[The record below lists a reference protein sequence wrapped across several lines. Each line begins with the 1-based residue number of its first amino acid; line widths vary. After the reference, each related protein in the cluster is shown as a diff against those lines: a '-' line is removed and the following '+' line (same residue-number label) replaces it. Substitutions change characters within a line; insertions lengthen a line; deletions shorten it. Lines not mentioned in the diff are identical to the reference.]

1 MSGQRTTRL
10 AVWGA
15 LVLAIGLGFFFRV
28 YHLDNKFW
36 NCEALTVMT
45 GLRLH
50 TLPFSNVSD
59 HASLNFFKALFTEI
73 GGMRHIL
80 SVFVSSGLYQILGVP
95 VTEFWLLFP
104 YALLGT
110 LTIVLV
116 FWLGRAL
123 GDPRAGVV
131 AAVLFAFSEPVIQS
145 HRTDN
150 AEATVTFLVAVSFV
164 LLMRYRTHPTLPRAL
179 ALGLVLAAMTCME
192 TIALLP
198 LMFLLLA
205 VAVTD
210 AARTSGARLGQLL
223 TFLRS
228 ARGIATW
235 SPSAAI
241 LGAHFYIYTRV
252 GVSGLGLF
260 GYMGRQYGDGQI
272 TILDRLSGIIGVNR
286 QYASYY
292 FSPWIYWATLAAFL
306 LLMIRTRFRGR
317 SPLMR
322 VSALAFFYVML
333 VFAAVP
339 SSWSAGMVHL
349 YTCDVPNL
357 LFFSAVWCAVIE
369 WMATSLPLSRHPTAG
384 RRVAFAAIGILL
396 VWAGAAQADRTLR
409 EPVMVNSLK
418 AVGFYLHEYG
428 NRQATVYNL
437 WSCRGRCMD
446 SLSEYYYGKL
456 VMNTPWSE
464 KFTRQSFCRGTAT
477 VEATLARYGL
487 QDFDFYVNLR
497 EVPLEDRSGGPS
509 RMPGRTSR
517 VYGTDDVAAELVAR
531 LGLRRVSS
539 ITYRGRILAEIY
551 SRRAYPIRDLDVT
564 TAGRA
569 WDVKYARISDIV
581 TSPWVGLCSFWG
593 YRFDEFTGL

>member
-15 LVLAIGLGFFFRV
+15 LALAVGLGFFVRV
-28 YHLDNKFW
+28 YHLDNRFW
-36 NCEALTVMT
+36 TCETLTVMT

-50 TLPFSNVSD
+50 TLPLFDFSG

-80 SVFVSSGLYQILGVP
+80 SVFVSSSLYQVLGVP
-95 VTEFWLLFP
+95 LTEFWLLFP

-110 LTIVLV
+110 LTIVLA
-116 FWLGRAL
+116 FWLGRAH
-123 GDPRAGVV
+123 GDARAGLV

-164 LLMRYRTHPTLPRAL
+164 LLTRYRTRPTLPRAL
-179 ALGLVLAAMTCME
+179 ALGLVLAVMTSME
-192 TIALLP
+192 TVALLP
-198 LMFLLLA
+198 LMFVFLA

-210 AARTSGARLGQLL
+210 ADRRLGERLRQLFI
-223 TFLRS
+223 FLRS
-228 ARGIATW
+228 VRGIATW
-235 SPSAAI
+235 APSAAM
-241 LGAHFYIYTRV
+241 LGAHYYIYTRV

-260 GYMGRQYGDGQI
+260 GYIGRQYRDAQI
-272 TILDRLSGIIGVNR
+272 SILDRLSGIVGVNR

-292 FSPWIYWATLAAFL
+292 FAPWLYWATLAAFVL
-306 LLMIRTRFRGR
+306 LLIRWRFRVR
-317 SPLMR
+317 NPLMR

-339 SSWSAGMVHL
+339 SSWSAGLPHL
-349 YTCDVPNL
+349 YTCDVPNV

-369 WMATSLPLSRHPTAG
+369 WMATGLQSPSHATVV
-384 RRVAFAAIGILL
+384 RRAAFAAIGVPLL
-396 VWAGAAQADRTLR
+396 WMGVAQVDRASR

-428 NRQATVYNL
+428 GRQATVYNL
-437 WSCRGRCMD
+437 WSCQGRCMD
-446 SLSEYYYGKL
+446 ALSEYYYGKL
-456 VMNTPWSE
+456 VMNTPWSRE
-464 KFTRQSFCRGTAT
+464 FTRQSFCRGTAT
-477 VEATLARYGL
+477 VETTLARYGL

-497 EVPLEDRSGGPS
+497 EVPLEDRGGGPS
-509 RMPGRTSR
+509 RMGGRTSR
-517 VYGTDDVAAELVAR
+517 VYGTDDAAAELVSR

-539 ITYRGRILAEIY
+539 ITYHGRVLAEIY

-569 WDVKYARISDIV
+569 WDVKYARVSEIV

-593 YRFDEFTGL
+593 YRFDESTGL